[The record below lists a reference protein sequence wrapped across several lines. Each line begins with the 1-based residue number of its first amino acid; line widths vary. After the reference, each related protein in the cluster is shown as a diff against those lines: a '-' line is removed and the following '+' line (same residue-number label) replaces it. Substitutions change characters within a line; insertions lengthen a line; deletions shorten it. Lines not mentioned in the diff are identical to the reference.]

1 MGRLIKSIKNIR
13 NCHRKPEARGI
24 TYLKIHYICK
34 RINISVPT
42 MKRKKK
48 KLTSIIAFLVFLT
61 TCLGNTNS
69 LYAATAPTESQRFTL
84 VIDAGHGGKDPG
96 AIGRFSREKNIN
108 LSVAKALGQLVEK
121 NCPDVKVIYT
131 RKNDVFIPLGR
142 RAEIAN
148 QAKADLFISIHT
160 NALPGRAIGRGAET
174 YTLGMARADENLE
187 VAKRENSVILLEDDF
202 SKRYEGFDPNS
213 TESYIMFEFLQDKHL
228 EQSINLASSIQRQ
241 FKHSAQRVD
250 RGVRQAGFLV
260 LRNTSMPSVL
270 IEVGYIS
277 NRNEEAYL
285 ASDRGQQ
292 QMAKSIYNAFCD
304 YKSDY
309 DRKQSAVVNRKGAND
324 RADSSRQ
331 RTEQPAVAKEKKVTE
346 KSTNG
351 STDEI
356 VYKIQIMVSPKKYGE
371 KNACFKGL
379 SPIAYYQENGL
390 YKYTYGETTDR
401 GKLLQELKRVRKL
414 FKDAF
419 IVSFKDGV
427 KVK

>member
-1 MGRLIKSIKNIR
+1 MKSICR
-13 NCHRKPEARGI
+13 FC
-24 TYLKIHYICK
+24 LYIF
-34 RINISVPT
+34 IVLFLFPFSAYT
-42 MKRKKK
+42 QASGKK
-48 KLTSIIAFLVFLT
+48 FVV
-61 TCLGNTNS
+61 
-69 LYAATAPTESQRFTL
+69 

-96 AIGRFSREKNIN
+96 AIGRIIREKNIN
-108 LSVAKALGQLVEK
+108 LGIALKLGALIRE
-121 NCPDVKVIYT
+121 NHPDVKVVYT
-131 RKNDVFIPLGR
+131 RDRDIFVELQQ
-142 RAEIAN
+142 RANIAN
-148 QAKADLFISIHT
+148 RVKADLFISIHT
-160 NALPGRAIGRGAET
+160 NSATNRSAYGTET
-174 YTLGMARADENLE
+174 YTLGLARTEENLR

-241 FKHSAQRVD
+241 FKNSAKRVD

-260 LRNTSMPSVL
+260 LRNTGMPSVL

-285 ASDRGQQ
+285 ASEKGQL

-304 YKSDY
+304 YKSDC
-309 DRKQSAVVNRKGAND
+309 DRKQGAVV
-324 RADSSRQ
+324 SRNG
-331 RTEQPAVAKEKKVTE
+331 AKEKMDSSLQSENRTIVVTKTDSE
-346 KSTNG
+346 RSSVSSSSG
-351 STDEI
+351 SGI

-371 KNACFKGL
+371 KNSCFKGL
-379 SPIAYYQENGL
+379 SPVSYYRENGL

-401 GKLLQELKRVRKL
+401 KKLLQELPRVRKL

>member
-1 MGRLIKSIKNIR
+1 MMKSKCRFYLYIF
-13 NCHRKPEARGI
+13 I
-24 TYLKIHYICK
+24 TLFLFPFSAYTQA
-34 RINISVPT
+34 SG
-42 MKRKKK
+42 KK
-48 KLTSIIAFLVFLT
+48 FVV
-61 TCLGNTNS
+61 
-69 LYAATAPTESQRFTL
+69 

-96 AIGRFSREKNIN
+96 AIGRIIREKNIN
-108 LSVAKALGQLVEK
+108 LGIALKLGALIRE
-121 NCPDVKVIYT
+121 NHSDVKVVYT
-131 RKNDVFIPLGR
+131 RDRDIFVELQQ
-142 RAEIAN
+142 RANIAN
-148 QAKADLFISIHT
+148 RVKADLFISIHT
-160 NALPGRAIGRGAET
+160 NSAANSSAYGTET
-174 YTLGMARADENLE
+174 YTLGLARTEENLR

-241 FKHSAQRVD
+241 FKHSAKRID

-260 LRNTSMPSVL
+260 LRNTGMPSVL

-285 ASDRGQQ
+285 ASEKGQS

-309 DRKQSAVVNRKGAND
+309 DRKQGAIVSKNSSVKKTV
-324 RADSSRQ
+324 DSSRRDEN
-331 RTEQPAVAKEKKVTE
+331 RTVGTTE
-346 KSTNG
+346 TNLGKNTVSSG
-351 STDEI
+351 SGV

-371 KNACFKGL
+371 KNSCFKGL
-379 SPIAYYQENGL
+379 SPVSYYRENGL

-401 GKLLQELKRVRKL
+401 KKLLQELPRVRKL

-419 IVSFKDGV
+419 IISFKDGV
-427 KVK
+427 KIK

>member
-1 MGRLIKSIKNIR
+1 MKSICR
-13 NCHRKPEARGI
+13 FC
-24 TYLKIHYICK
+24 LYIF
-34 RINISVPT
+34 IVLFLFPFSAYT
-42 MKRKKK
+42 QASGKK
-48 KLTSIIAFLVFLT
+48 FVV
-61 TCLGNTNS
+61 
-69 LYAATAPTESQRFTL
+69 

-96 AIGRFSREKNIN
+96 AIGRIIREKNIN
-108 LSVAKALGQLVEK
+108 LGIALKLGALIRE
-121 NCPDVKVIYT
+121 NHPDVKVVYT
-131 RKNDVFIPLGR
+131 RDRDIFVELQQ
-142 RAEIAN
+142 RANIAN
-148 QAKADLFISIHT
+148 RVKADLFISIHT
-160 NALPGRAIGRGAET
+160 NSATNRSAYGTET
-174 YTLGMARADENLE
+174 YTLGLARTEENLR

-241 FKHSAQRVD
+241 FKNSAKRVD

-260 LRNTSMPSVL
+260 LRNTGMPSVL

-285 ASDRGQQ
+285 ASEKGQL

-304 YKSDY
+304 YKSDC
-309 DRKQSAVVNRKGAND
+309 DRKQGAVV
-324 RADSSRQ
+324 SRNS
-331 RTEQPAVAKEKKVTE
+331 A
-346 KSTNG
+346 
-351 STDEI
+351 
-356 VYKIQIMVSPKKYGE
+356 PKKYGE
-371 KNACFKGL
+371 KNSCFKGL
-379 SPIAYYQENGL
+379 SPVSYYRENGL

-401 GKLLQELKRVRKL
+401 KKLLQELPRVRKL

>member
-1 MGRLIKSIKNIR
+1 MDYKCRF
-13 NCHRKPEARGI
+13 
-24 TYLKIHYICK
+24 YLY
-34 RINISVPT
+34 
-42 MKRKKK
+42 
-48 KLTSIIAFLVFLT
+48 LFIAFFLAVFPV
-61 TCLGNTNS
+61 S
-69 LYAATAPTESQRFTL
+69 SQVSGKKFVV

-96 AIGRFSREKNIN
+96 AIGKIIREKTIN
-108 LSVAKALGQLVEK
+108 LNIALKLGALIRE
-121 NCPDVKVIYT
+121 NNPDVKVVYT
-131 RKNDVFIPLGR
+131 RDRDVFVELQQ
-142 RAEIAN
+142 RANIAN
-148 QAKADLFISIHT
+148 RVKADLFISIHT
-160 NALPGRAIGRGAET
+160 NAASSRSAYGTET
-174 YTLGMARADENLE
+174 YTLGLARTEENLR

>member
-1 MGRLIKSIKNIR
+1 MKSICR
-13 NCHRKPEARGI
+13 FC
-24 TYLKIHYICK
+24 LYIFPSHC
-34 RINISVPT
+34 PT
-42 MKRKKK
+42 PM
-48 KLTSIIAFLVFLT
+48 S
-61 TCLGNTNS
+61 
-69 LYAATAPTESQRFTL
+69 PH
-84 VIDAGHGGKDPG
+84 AGHGGKDPG
-96 AIGRFSREKNIN
+96 AIGRIIREKNIN
-108 LSVAKALGQLVEK
+108 LGIALKLGALIRE
-121 NCPDVKVIYT
+121 NHPDVKVVYT
-131 RKNDVFIPLGR
+131 RDRDIFVELQQ
-142 RAEIAN
+142 RANIAN
-148 QAKADLFISIHT
+148 RVKADLFISIHT
-160 NALPGRAIGRGAET
+160 NSATNRSAYGTET
-174 YTLGMARADENLE
+174 YTLGLARTEENLR

-241 FKHSAQRVD
+241 FKNSAKRVD

-260 LRNTSMPSVL
+260 LRNTGMPSVL

-285 ASDRGQQ
+285 ASEKGQL

-304 YKSDY
+304 YKSDC
-309 DRKQSAVVNRKGAND
+309 DRKQGAVISRNR
-324 RADSSRQ
+324 
-331 RTEQPAVAKEKKVTE
+331 AKEKTDSSLRNENRTIVATKTDSE
-346 KSTNG
+346 KSSVSSG
-351 STDEI
+351 SGI

-371 KNACFKGL
+371 KNSCFKGL
-379 SPIAYYQENGL
+379 SPVSYYRENGL

-401 GKLLQELKRVRKL
+401 KKLLQELPRVRKL

>member
-1 MGRLIKSIKNIR
+1 MGIALKLGALI
-13 NCHRKPEARGI
+13 
-24 TYLKIHYICK
+24 
-34 RINISVPT
+34 
-42 MKRKKK
+42 
-48 KLTSIIAFLVFLT
+48 
-61 TCLGNTNS
+61 
-69 LYAATAPTESQRFTL
+69 
-84 VIDAGHGGKDPG
+84 
-96 AIGRFSREKNIN
+96 RENH
-108 LSVAKALGQLVEK
+108 
-121 NCPDVKVIYT
+121 PDVKVVYT
-131 RKNDVFIPLGR
+131 RDRDIFVELQQ
-142 RAEIAN
+142 RANIAN
-148 QAKADLFISIHT
+148 RVKADLFISIHT
-160 NALPGRAIGRGAET
+160 NSATNRSAYGTET
-174 YTLGMARADENLE
+174 YTLGLARTEENLR

-241 FKHSAQRVD
+241 FKNSAKRVD

-260 LRNTSMPSVL
+260 LRNTGMPSVL

-285 ASDRGQQ
+285 ASEKGQL

-304 YKSDY
+304 YKSDC
-309 DRKQSAVVNRKGAND
+309 DRKQGAVV
-324 RADSSRQ
+324 SRNS
-331 RTEQPAVAKEKKVTE
+331 AKEKTDSSLQSENRTIVVTKTDSE
-346 KSTNG
+346 KSSASSG
-351 STDEI
+351 SEI

-371 KNACFKGL
+371 KNSCFKGL
-379 SPIAYYQENGL
+379 SPVSYYRENGL

-401 GKLLQELKRVRKL
+401 KKLLQELPRVRKL